1 MVSIRYNQPVATIA
15 KESRSVRDLLVSR
28 LEGTP
33 AVLFALLFGSRASD
47 RPARLD
53 SDWDLGV
60 FLDPT
65 LTAKERFDLRLRL
78 ISAFED
84 VVPADVTV
92 LNDAPPLLGHRAV
105 QGDLLFAR
113 DRVAYV
119 RYFVKTIAMSEDERH
134 YREIHRRA
142 REERLR
148 EGRFGRP

>member
-1 MVSIRYNQPVATIA
+1 MATSAQKTRGARDRLVA
-15 KESRSVRDLLVSR
+15 R
-28 LEGTP
+28 LGEHP
-33 AVLFALLFGSRASD
+33 AIFFALLFGSRISGRGV
-47 RPARLD
+47 RPD

-65 LTAKERFDLRLRL
+65 LTARERFELRLRL
-78 ISAFED
+78 IAELEE
-84 VVPADVTV
+84 VAPVDVTV
-92 LNDAPPLLGHRAV
+92 LNDAPPLLGHRAL
-105 QGDLLFAR
+105 QGELLCAR

-119 RYFVKTIAMSEDERH
+119 RYFVKTFAMSEDERH